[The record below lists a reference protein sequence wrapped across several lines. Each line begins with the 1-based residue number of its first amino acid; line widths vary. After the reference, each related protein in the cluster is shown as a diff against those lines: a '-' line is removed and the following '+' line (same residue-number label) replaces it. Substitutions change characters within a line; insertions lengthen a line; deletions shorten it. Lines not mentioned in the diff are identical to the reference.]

1 MSAQPDLFTVARAR
15 ASDPVTSKDAA
26 CRVSRVAQHQADM
39 IRDALRQLGPRGAT
53 YKELDDRFGWP
64 HPTAARR
71 LAAIVQAGDA
81 LHLNGNKKKGMPL
94 VKRDGCAIYVA
105 TGWAVM
111 AAHRAG
117 KEAA

>member
-81 LHLNGNKKKGMPL
+81 VHFDGRDGRPL
-94 VKRDGCAIYVA
+94 VRRDGCAIYVA